1 MINIFSKSA
10 APSHGHVVKVKVSNW
25 WLGFEP
31 ISKRMLFEMTK
42 RERVCQILEF
52 FYFILK
58 QYLSNDTILRSVK
71 HYVCHR
77 GGVSYLWICCAVR
90 EELILLRDRRKCVCL
105 MSEASMFPSSNA
117 KRAAWGKKQKQNK
130 QIFSVI
136 SNLSAKKGFYILQV

>member
-1 MINIFSKSA
+1 MMINIFSKSA
-10 APSHGHVVKVKVSNW
+10 APSHGHVVKVKVSSW

-52 FYFILK
+52 FILK

-117 KRAAWGKKQKQNK
+117 KRAA
-130 QIFSVI
+130 
-136 SNLSAKKGFYILQV
+136 